1 MTSSGERGYAR
12 IEPDGQAYQNSY
24 VKPGQTVRVA
34 LCGKCMD
41 TGREL
46 TDDGTRG
53 PMCDCS
59 YGFALAPSIPRPL
72 CRAACPSHDRTCQ
85 EYEGD
90 HQTNHGSLLHVCNG
104 GHDGRSHNFYQSE
117 VAS

>member
-41 TGREL
+41 TGREI
-46 TDDGTRG
+46 TDDGSRG
-53 PMCDCS
+53 RMCDCS
-59 YGFALAPSIPRPL
+59 YGFELEPFVRRPL

-85 EYEGD
+85 EPEGD
-90 HQTNHGSLLHVCNG
+90 HQAAQ
-104 GHDGRSHNFYQSE
+104 DGRKHGY
-117 VAS
+117 APAAR